1 MNDEKIV
8 NRVNPTDNEDA
19 VTKKYVDEKN
29 KTKQKKTETID
40 LFSFLSKYAPKVS
53 SSMHSS
59 KKKQRA
65 GITQA
70 TTQTVN
76 YIIPK
81 TIALLRM
88 INQDWSNM
96 QHKK

>member
-1 MNDEKIV
+1 MNNEKIV
-8 NRVNPTDNEDA
+8 NRVNPTDNEDV
-19 VTKKYVDEKN
+19 VTKKYVDEKKKQN
-29 KTKQKKTETID
+29 KTTKKTETID
-40 LFSFLSKYAPKVS
+40 LFSFLSKYASKVS

-76 YIIPK
+76 YIILK

-88 INQDWSNM
+88 INQD
-96 QHKK
+96 